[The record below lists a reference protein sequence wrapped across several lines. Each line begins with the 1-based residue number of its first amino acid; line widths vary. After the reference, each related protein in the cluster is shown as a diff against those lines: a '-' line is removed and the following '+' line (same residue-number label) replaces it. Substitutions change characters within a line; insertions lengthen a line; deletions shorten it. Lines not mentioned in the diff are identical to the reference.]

1 MWEVL
6 PTLLAPQVPPP
17 AGIHG
22 IPSIPIMLFQSSWAV
37 LLLCTTAGFLGWLGL
52 AAPPK
57 KEELWE
63 TWMRSALD
71 ETPVAQLMQD
81 IARWMG
87 NVSSCRAAEL
97 QGGQL
102 SNLHQE
108 QERPQDIHPQPES
121 ILVLQEVM
129 EKLQRVNQSL
139 ELMLMAL
146 EDAQSRLEKHLEHLK
161 AVPDL
166 DGQSQS
172 VTSSCIPHSS
182 YLVLLVL
189 PLVPVSFRAILLL
202 LFLASS
208 TLGIPA
214 ISTLL
219 VLAAAGHWLLASACR
234 GARRIRPVVSREKAR
249 YRLTSTPE
257 RECDMELLQEELD
270 RMEMSCLQNERCPQE
285 PSPLEQSQEV
295 AGDIPQVTGQV
306 SPDSDRQRTT
316 PSSCG
321 VRCWVGCPHVGVVP
335 QNLLLGATW
344 VSLRVRSFRVGV
356 SSPWWHL
363 WVCGNPFG
371 DREGWGHDIQGGI
384 WGGKGCPEGWPRHPR
399 GQGTSAGTPFFPN
412 QVTTELVMY
421 AGKLWEP
428 KPCSPRANMCPCQ
441 GLTRAGQRCRKK
453 AIPGLEFC
461 HIHSTSSSSAMDSS
475 PHF

>member
-17 AGIHG
+17 AGVHG
-22 IPSIPIMLFQSSWAV
+22 TLSIPIMLLQSSWAV

-52 AAPPK
+52 AVPPE

-63 TWMRSALD
+63 AWMRSPLN

-81 IARWMG
+81 IAHRMG
-87 NVSSCRAAEL
+87 NVSSRGAAEV
-97 QGGQL
+97 QGGHQAVP

-108 QERPQDIHPQPES
+108 QERRQDIHSQPES

-129 EKLQRVNQSL
+129 EKLQKVNQSL
-139 ELMLMAL
+139 EQMLTAL
-146 EDAQSRLEKHLEHLK
+146 EDAQSHLEKHLEHLK
-161 AVPDL
+161 AIPDL
-166 DGQSQS
+166 GGQSQS

-182 YLVLLVL
+182 YFTLLAL
-189 PLVPVSFRAILLL
+189 PLVPASFQAIFLL

-208 TLGIPA
+208 ALGIPA
-214 ISTLL
+214 ISILL
-219 VLAAAGHWLLASACR
+219 VLAAAGHWLLASGCR
-234 GARRIRPVVSREKAR
+234 GARRIRPGVSWEKAR

-285 PSPLEQSQEV
+285 PSHLEQPQEV
-295 AGDIPQVTGQV
+295 VGDIPKFTGQV
-306 SPDSDRQRTT
+306 SPDPDVQRTT
-316 PSSCG
+316 RSSCG
-321 VRCWVGCPHVGVVP
+321 V
-335 QNLLLGATW
+335 T
-344 VSLRVRSFRVGV
+344 
-356 SSPWWHL
+356 
-363 WVCGNPFG
+363 
-371 DREGWGHDIQGGI
+371 
-384 WGGKGCPEGWPRHPR
+384 PEP
-399 GQGTSAGTPFFPN
+399 
-412 QVTTELVMY
+412 VMD
-421 AGKLWEP
+421 AGKLREP
-428 KPCSPRANMCPCQ
+428 KLCSPRANISLCQ

-461 HIHSTSSSSAMDSS
+461 HIHTTSSSLAMDSS

>member
-6 PTLLAPQVPPP
+6 PTLLTPQVPPP

-22 IPSIPIMLFQSSWAV
+22 IPSIPIMLLRSSWAV

-52 AAPPK
+52 AAPPE

-81 IARWMG
+81 ITHWMG
-87 NVSSCRAAEL
+87 NVSSRGAAEL
-97 QGGQL
+97 QGEHQAVL

-161 AVPDL
+161 AIPDL

-172 VTSSCIPHSS
+172 VITSCIPHSL
-182 YLVLLVL
+182 YLVLLFL
-189 PLVPVSFRAILLL
+189 PLVPASFRAILLL

-219 VLAAAGHWLLASACR
+219 VLAAAGHWLLASACH
-234 GARRIRPVVSREKAR
+234 GAGRIRPVVSREKAR

-270 RMEMSCLQNERCPQE
+270 RMEMSCLQNEKCPQE
-285 PSPLEQSQEV
+285 PSPLEQPQEV
-295 AGDIPQVTGQV
+295 AGDIPKVTGQM
-306 SPDSDRQRTT
+306 SPDPDGQRTT

-321 VRCWVGCPHVGVVP
+321 V
-335 QNLLLGATW
+335 
-344 VSLRVRSFRVGV
+344 
-356 SSPWWHL
+356 
-363 WVCGNPFG
+363 
-371 DREGWGHDIQGGI
+371 
-384 WGGKGCPEGWPRHPR
+384 
-399 GQGTSAGTPFFPN
+399 
-412 QVTTELVMY
+412 TTELVMD

-428 KPCSPRANMCPCQ
+428 KPCSLRANMCPCQ
-441 GLTRAGQRCRKK
+441 GLTKAGQRCRKK

-461 HIHSTSSSSAMDSS
+461 HIHSTSSSLAMDSS

>member
-166 DGQSQS
+166 DGEWEWGLEDQWELVGTNTRLFFPIPQVRAKVSPPPASHTAHTWCSWFSHWCRCHSGPSFSSSSSLPAPSVFQQSPLSWSLLRQVGTS
-172 VTSSCIPHSS
+172 VGTVAGDTPPWGGRVCPPPPSHS
-182 YLVLLVL
+182 
-189 PLVPVSFRAILLL
+189 P
-202 LFLASS
+202 
-208 TLGIPA
+208 T
-214 ISTLL
+214 
-219 VLAAAGHWLLASACR
+219 GHWLLASACR

-321 VRCWVGCPHVGVVP
+321 V
-335 QNLLLGATW
+335 
-344 VSLRVRSFRVGV
+344 
-356 SSPWWHL
+356 
-363 WVCGNPFG
+363 
-371 DREGWGHDIQGGI
+371 
-384 WGGKGCPEGWPRHPR
+384 
-399 GQGTSAGTPFFPN
+399 
-412 QVTTELVMY
+412 TTELVMY

>member
-257 RECDMELLQEELD
+257 RCSILDVPSLEPHPEFPILDVPSWSHLAEVSRKGQDTTWMAFLQLLGF
-270 RMEMSCLQNERCPQE
+270 S
-285 PSPLEQSQEV
+285 SPLHILFLV
-295 AGDIPQVTGQV
+295 
-306 SPDSDRQRTT
+306 
-316 PSSCG
+316 
-321 VRCWVGCPHVGVVP
+321 
-335 QNLLLGATW
+335 N
-344 VSLRVRSFRVGV
+344 
-356 SSPWWHL
+356 
-363 WVCGNPFG
+363 
-371 DREGWGHDIQGGI
+371 
-384 WGGKGCPEGWPRHPR
+384 
-399 GQGTSAGTPFFPN
+399 GTSLGVHPGAIWQRSPGKDRTHPDGFP
-412 QVTTELVMY
+412 TAFGHL
-421 AGKLWEP
+421 
-428 KPCSPRANMCPCQ
+428 
-441 GLTRAGQRCRKK
+441 
-453 AIPGLEFC
+453 F
-461 HIHSTSSSSAMDSS
+461 SA
-475 PHF
+475 P

>member
-166 DGQSQS
+166 DGEWEWGLEDQWELVGTNTRLFFPIPQVRAKVSPPPASHTAHTWCSWFSHWCRCHSGPSFSSSSSLPAPSVFQQSPLSWSLLRQVGTS
-172 VTSSCIPHSS
+172 VGTVAGDTPPWGGRVCPPPPSHS
-182 YLVLLVL
+182 
-189 PLVPVSFRAILLL
+189 P
-202 LFLASS
+202 
-208 TLGIPA
+208 T
-214 ISTLL
+214 
-219 VLAAAGHWLLASACR
+219 GHWLLASACR

-257 RECDMELLQEELD
+257 RCSILDVPSLEPHPEFPILDVPSWSHLAEVSRKGQDTTWMAFLQLLGF
-270 RMEMSCLQNERCPQE
+270 S
-285 PSPLEQSQEV
+285 SPLHILFLV
-295 AGDIPQVTGQV
+295 
-306 SPDSDRQRTT
+306 
-316 PSSCG
+316 
-321 VRCWVGCPHVGVVP
+321 
-335 QNLLLGATW
+335 N
-344 VSLRVRSFRVGV
+344 
-356 SSPWWHL
+356 
-363 WVCGNPFG
+363 
-371 DREGWGHDIQGGI
+371 
-384 WGGKGCPEGWPRHPR
+384 
-399 GQGTSAGTPFFPN
+399 GTSLGVHPGAIWQRSPGKDRTHPDGFP
-412 QVTTELVMY
+412 TAFGHL
-421 AGKLWEP
+421 
-428 KPCSPRANMCPCQ
+428 
-441 GLTRAGQRCRKK
+441 
-453 AIPGLEFC
+453 F
-461 HIHSTSSSSAMDSS
+461 SA
-475 PHF
+475 P

>member
-22 IPSIPIMLFQSSWAV
+22 TPSIPIMLLQSSWAV
-37 LLLCTTAGFLGWLGL
+37 LLLCATAGFWGWLGL
-52 AAPPK
+52 AAPPE

-71 ETPVAQLMQD
+71 EIPVAQLVQD
-81 IARWMG
+81 IAHRMG
-87 NVSSCRAAEL
+87 NGSSRGAAEL
-97 QGGQL
+97 QGGHQVVP

-108 QERPQDIHPQPES
+108 QERPQDVHPQPGGNTANPIPRFFHTGVHLPQLIPLLFPSFPCPES

-139 ELMLMAL
+139 ELMLTAL
-146 EDAQSRLEKHLEHLK
+146 ENTQSRLEKHLEHLK
-161 AVPDL
+161 AIPDL

-172 VTSSCIPHSS
+172 VISSCIPHSS
-182 YLVLLVL
+182 YFTLLVL
-189 PLVPVSFRAILLL
+189 PLVPASFQATFLL

-208 TLGIPA
+208 ALGIPA

-219 VLAAAGHWLLASACR
+219 VLAAAGGDKCGDSGWGHSTLGEGLCPLSTSCFPTGHWLLASGCR
-234 GARRIRPVVSREKAR
+234 GAGRIRTGVPREKAR
-249 YRLTSTPE
+249 FRLTSTPE

-270 RMEMSCLQNERCPQE
+270 RMEMSCLQNERHPKE
-285 PSPLEQSQEV
+285 PSHLEQPQEV
-295 AGDIPQVTGQV
+295 ARDIPKFTGQV
-306 SPDSDRQRTT
+306 SPDPDGQRTT

-321 VRCWVGCPHVGVVP
+321 V
-335 QNLLLGATW
+335 T
-344 VSLRVRSFRVGV
+344 
-356 SSPWWHL
+356 
-363 WVCGNPFG
+363 
-371 DREGWGHDIQGGI
+371 
-384 WGGKGCPEGWPRHPR
+384 PEP
-399 GQGTSAGTPFFPN
+399 
-412 QVTTELVMY
+412 VMD
-421 AGKLWEP
+421 AGKLLEP
-428 KPCSPRANMCPCQ
+428 KACSPRANTSPCQ

-461 HIHSTSSSSAMDSS
+461 HIHTTSSSSAMDSS
-475 PHF
+475 PRF

>member
-22 IPSIPIMLFQSSWAV
+22 TPSVPIMLLQSSWAV
-37 LLLCTTAGFLGWLGL
+37 LLLCATAGFWGWLGL
-52 AAPPK
+52 AAPPE

-71 ETPVAQLMQD
+71 EIPVAQLVQD
-81 IARWMG
+81 IAHRMG
-87 NVSSCRAAEL
+87 NGSSRGAAEL
-97 QGGQL
+97 QGGHQVVP

-108 QERPQDIHPQPES
+108 QERPQDVHPQPES

-139 ELMLMAL
+139 ELMLTAL
-146 EDAQSRLEKHLEHLK
+146 ENAQSRLEKHLEHLK
-161 AVPDL
+161 AIPDL

-172 VTSSCIPHSS
+172 VISSCIPHSS
-182 YLVLLVL
+182 YFTLLVL
-189 PLVPVSFRAILLL
+189 PLVPASFQATFLL

-208 TLGIPA
+208 ALGIPA

-219 VLAAAGHWLLASACR
+219 VLAAAGHWLLASGCR
-234 GARRIRPVVSREKAR
+234 DARRIRTGVPREKAR
-249 YRLTSTPE
+249 FRLTSTPE

-270 RMEMSCLQNERCPQE
+270 RMEMSCLQNERRPKE
-285 PSPLEQSQEV
+285 PSHPEQPQEV
-295 AGDIPQVTGQV
+295 ARDIPKFTGQV
-306 SPDSDRQRTT
+306 SPDPDGQRTT

-321 VRCWVGCPHVGVVP
+321 V
-335 QNLLLGATW
+335 T
-344 VSLRVRSFRVGV
+344 
-356 SSPWWHL
+356 
-363 WVCGNPFG
+363 
-371 DREGWGHDIQGGI
+371 
-384 WGGKGCPEGWPRHPR
+384 PEP
-399 GQGTSAGTPFFPN
+399 
-412 QVTTELVMY
+412 VMD
-421 AGKLWEP
+421 AGKLLEP
-428 KPCSPRANMCPCQ
+428 KACSPRANTSPCQ

-461 HIHSTSSSSAMDSS
+461 HIHTTSSSSAMDSS
-475 PHF
+475 PRF